1 MFWWKRCGPSFDCF
15 AETERETVMTRLGII
30 GLGDMGGAIAEGVL
44 KGQWG
49 DDVTVVGYDISTEA
63 MERFTDLG
71 GTPATSEGE
80 LARRVDLVAVV
91 VIDDAQVRQVC
102 RGDNG
107 AISGAAESGALVA
120 VHSTVLPATVIELA
134 GEAAEAGVA
143 LIDAPVTGGTP
154 SARARDLVVLCG
166 GDKAHTE
173 QGRPHFERYGGM
185 VVNVGPL
192 GSALKA
198 KVARNLIT
206 YAELAVAYEAI
217 ALAVAADVDLT
228 AFAEIVTH
236 SDRNIGPHL
245 GMFTR
250 PIVYPPPAMG
260 GSFAQIAHKDL
271 RGALALGEEL
281 GVDLPITALVDGNI
295 DAAFG
300 E

>member
-1 MFWWKRCGPSFDCF
+1 
-15 AETERETVMTRLGII
+15 MTRLGII

-44 KGQWG
+44 TGEW
-49 DDVTVVGYDISTEA
+49 DDEVTVVGYDISKAA
-63 MERFTDLG
+63 MARFTELG
-71 GTPATSEGE
+71 GIPADSVGE
-80 LARRVDLVAVV
+80 LARQVDLVAVV

-102 RGDNG
+102 SGNDG
-107 AISGAAESGALVA
+107 AIAGAAESGALVA

-134 GEAAEAGVA
+134 AEADEAGVA

-154 SARARDLVVLCG
+154 SARGRDLVVFCG
-166 GDKAHTE
+166 GDEAHTE
-173 QGRPHFERYGGM
+173 RGRPHFERYGGM

-192 GSALKA
+192 GAALKA

-206 YAELAVAYEAI
+206 YAEMAVAYEAI
-217 ALAVAADVDLT
+217 ALAAAAGVDLK
-228 AFAEIVTH
+228 AFADIVTY

-271 RGALALGEEL
+271 GGALALAEEL
-281 GVDLPITALVDGNI
+281 GVDLPITALVDRNI